1 MSWEASGCK
10 LRGFPYFGWPRM
22 LQNGAVARI
31 PAGPKL
37 TVEYAGAAPG
47 LVAGVKQINV
57 KLPNVIPQV
66 EGYPRG
72 VVPLGHADL
81 ILVSPAITCDKGLED
96 ELTDSE
102 SSHFHLGVVIDLC
115 VLSGPGGSGP
125 PALDSPPTTW

>member
-72 VVPLGHADL
+72 VVPLAVATPGLTYYPGYVTIA
-81 ILVSPAITCDKGLED
+81 VSPD
-96 ELTDSE
+96 
-102 SSHFHLGVVIDLC
+102 
-115 VLSGPGGSGP
+115 
-125 PALDSPPTTW
+125 